1 MASRSPRAGRRVRV
15 RVGDDLEAH
24 VATGEEPL
32 VVLPQQD
39 GANETDPG
47 RAVREA
53 TYHVVNSS
61 NDR

>member
-1 MASRSPRAGRRVRV
+1 M